1 MGLKIETD
9 GKAVTVY
16 ANERQTQNGTFK
28 TYSIGVSSKDKD
40 GNWVN
45 GFLPCNFR
53 KGTEIANKS
62 KINISN
68 SFPTVRKYTDKTGT
82 ERTEIGIFVM
92 DFTVAE
98 QGETLTQQSAA
109 SGTEWMSIP
118 DNLTDDSLP
127 FN

>member
-1 MGLKIETD
+1 MGLKIITD
-9 GKAVTVY
+9 DRYATVY
-16 ANERQTQNGTFK
+16 VNERQTQNGSFK

-53 KGTEIANKS
+53 KGTDIANKS
-62 KINISN
+62 KITISN

-82 ERTEIGIFVM
+82 ERTEIGIFVLDYEVVEGGNQPAPAPNGDM
-92 DFTVAE
+92 DF
-98 QGETLTQQSAA
+98 
-109 SGTEWMSIP
+109 MKI
-118 DNLTDDSLP
+118 DTDMDSLP